1 MSELTQIHVESWGKK
16 ISDVFLLIGKDSRGL
31 ERKVTNRQMPTGH
44 FTGFN
49 RGMVQRCNGLR
60 REQLPYLFTQ
70 RGSQR
75 SALANKQIAAMLLSV
90 LDGTSTLLYQPSTH
104 TRNKLLFC
112 FTNNILY
119 IPGKCL

>member
-1 MSELTQIHVESWGKK
+1 MTQIHVESWGKK
-16 ISDVFLLIGKDSRGL
+16 ISDMFLLVGKDSRGL
-31 ERKVTNRQMPTGH
+31 ERKVTNRQMPNGH
-44 FTGFN
+44 FSGFN
-49 RGMVQRCNGLR
+49 RGIVQRCNGLR
-60 REQLPYLFTQ
+60 REQLPYLFTP

>member
-16 ISDVFLLIGKDSRGL
+16 ISDMFLLVGKDSRGL

-44 FTGFN
+44 FSGFN

-60 REQLPYLFTQ
+60 REQLPYLFTP

-90 LDGTSTLLYQPSTH
+90 LDGTSTLPTIHTHKEQTAILLYQ
-104 TRNKLLFC
+104 
-112 FTNNILY
+112 
-119 IPGKCL
+119 